1 MARLDPEAARSG
13 RGARSNP
20 TGRFEAERRDHPA
33 EHQDWPDPEPPARL
47 RTTLTADTTRAI
59 IARNDSPDVPFDRS
73 INPYRGCEHGC
84 VYCFAR
90 PSHAFLGLSPGLDFE
105 SRLIYKPQAAA
116 LLEAALRKPGYRP
129 ATLALGSNTDPYQPV
144 ERDLKLT
151 RAVIEVLCRFRHPFA
166 IVTKSDLVLRDLDL
180 IGPAAAAG
188 FAGVSLSVT
197 TLDRR
202 LARALEPRAPT
213 PDKRLAA
220 IARLSAA
227 GVPVAILASPMIPGL
242 TDHELDAILEAGR
255 AAGAAAANTILVR
268 LPGEIA
274 GLFEEWLRAHVPD
287 RADRVLSL
295 IRQCRDGALNHA
307 AFGKR
312 MRGSGAYADLL
323 ARRYRTACA
332 RLGLNERHWTLRD
345 DLFAVPLA
353 TADQPSLF

>member
-1 MARLDPEAARSG
+1 MARLDAKAARSG

-20 TGRFEAERRDHPA
+20 TGRFEQERRDHPA
-33 EHQDWPDPEPPARL
+33 EHQEWPDPDPPQHL
-47 RTTLTADTTRAI
+47 RTTLTADTTRDI

-105 SRLIYKPQAAA
+105 SRLIFKPKAAS
-116 LLEAALRKPGYRP
+116 LLETALRRPGYRP
-129 ATLALGSNTDPYQPV
+129 STLALGSNTDPYQPV
-144 ERDLKLT
+144 ERTLKLT
-151 RAVIEVLCRFRHPFA
+151 RAVIEVLCRFRHPFS

-188 FAGVSLSVT
+188 FASVSLSVT
-197 TLDRR
+197 TLDRK
-202 LARALEPRAPT
+202 LARALEPRAST

-220 IARLSAA
+220 IRQLSAA

-242 TDHELDAILEAGR
+242 TDHELEAILEAGR
-255 AAGAAAANTILVR
+255 DAGAATANTILVR

-307 AFGKR
+307 KFGQR
-312 MRGSGAYADLL
+312 MRGSGAYAELL
-323 ARRYRTACA
+323 TRRYRTACA
-332 RLGLNERHWTLRD
+332 RLGLNDRQWSLRD